1 MTADTE
7 AARVADLHSLA
18 ARAEA
23 ADPSEQRQWLEQ
35 AFYAINPRPERYVAA
50 CQRPGETDEY
60 PIALGERI
68 KDWMALSFQFTRML
82 DAEAYESAAMML
94 VPEGW
99 QVAALE
105 QNWRTGLWRAQLIP
119 VPSATLIAAFDRG
132 ETVGWNTADAPDS
145 GTGGIVTPALALAA
159 ACLKARA
166 TQGDAA

>member
-1 MTADTE
+1 MPS
-7 AARVADLHSLA
+7 DLHSLA

-23 ADPSEQRQWLEQ
+23 AEGPDRELDHSIATAMGWRKVPNPSSAGGLVGRWYRADGTLTDHFGVPHFT
-35 AFYAINPRPERYVAA
+35 ASIDAA
-50 CQRPGETDEY
+50 
-60 PIALGERI
+60 L
-68 KDWMALSFQFTRML
+68 
-82 DAEAYESAAMML
+82 ML

-159 ACLKARA
+159 ASLKARA
-166 TQGDAA
+166 TQGENYHA

>member
-1 MTADTE
+1 MPS
-7 AARVADLHSLA
+7 DLHSLA

-23 ADPSEQRQWLEQ
+23 AEGPDRELDMIIAEAVGWVHRSGAPYPHVLAWE
-35 AFYAINPRPERYVAA
+35 RPAYTA
-50 CQRPGETDEY
+50 
-60 PIALGERI
+60 
-68 KDWMALSFQFTRML
+68 SL
-82 DAEAYESAAMML
+82 DAALTL

-145 GTGGIVTPALALAA
+145 GTGGIVTPALALVAA
-159 ACLKARA
+159 ALRARA
-166 TQGDAA
+166 ALTTPEKQP

>member
-23 ADPSEQRQWLEQ
+23 ADPSEQREVLIAAWEHLFP
-35 AFYAINPRPERYVAA
+35 ARY
-50 CQRPGETDEY
+50 
-60 PIALGERI
+60 
-68 KDWMALSFQFTRML
+68 SRMIV
-82 DAEAYESAAMML
+82 AEAYESAAMML

-145 GTGGIVTPALALAA
+145 GTGGIVTPALALVA
-159 ACLKARA
+159 ACLRARA
-166 TQGDAA
+166 TQGENDAHR